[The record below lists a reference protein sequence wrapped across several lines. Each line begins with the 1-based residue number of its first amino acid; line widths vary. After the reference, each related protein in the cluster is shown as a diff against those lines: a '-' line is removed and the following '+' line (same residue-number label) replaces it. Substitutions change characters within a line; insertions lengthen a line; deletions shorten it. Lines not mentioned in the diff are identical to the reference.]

1 MTEIGESMQD
11 ICAPIALTCLL
22 PGTIATVIGVASQGF
37 RLSLLLNAVG
47 CEIASTG
54 MEVSSISKG
63 VTMFALMLK
72 QTGTM
77 LQQAD
82 SVHSREAVETAKQI
96 ADDCNRVFEEIE
108 EMLDRSRTKKVDGT
122 FGPTVPE
129 RFKQCFKRHRVTYL
143 LGQLESLK
151 LSLSVMLQILQ
162 LGKLMANTSKT
173 DTQEEVLMRTTA
185 IQQER
190 METQNMVVVRY
201 WQVNKMDRLF
211 EAAEEEEEQSQ
222 DHQIGNGERTTD
234 FELLENGGSEASSST
249 QLTVTSPTEAQSG
262 FPSNQLVKLPIASFG
277 ELDQRLHRIKQSP
290 KDMVQVSDEVI
301 DPLLERWTN
310 WHHVR
315 EQRHARE
322 ASGGSSRFAP
332 SVYNLNEDDE
342 DRPVHQKYPERE
354 ESPRGYYIEGQT
366 TDWRKPQSAAARR
379 EALKLK
385 KKYTGFQPSVSV
397 DSSDVEDSP
406 GSKGSK
412 KRSTKRHVINSS
424 SDTESS
430 DAPEPTKDTR
440 RRRRSSG
447 SPTTEKKQP
456 RFPEGPP
463 LSQSYNQPG
472 SSYVPKFTVSP
483 GSTPRSSVSNPA
495 PPYSPYIPHRPGA
508 MPYQHP
514 PPGMHHSNSSPL
526 PPIHTSN
533 APLPHSAATYTSAMP
548 QVSPYAMMPG
558 QQYTPVPRYIPTQ
571 ANRMQVPTNIR
582 PGSRDGARS
591 PNRLSGEYA
600 HSERSH
606 GTGRSSKHRTPEQIR
621 ADKERTKKNMKEG
634 ATKGLLSVGAIAGF
648 LDALEGLSI

>member
-1 MTEIGESMQD
+1 MTEI
-11 ICAPIALTCLL
+11 
-22 PGTIATVIGVASQGF
+22 GTIATVIGVASQGF

-82 SVHSREAVETAKQI
+82 SVHSKEAVETAKQI

-108 EMLDRSRTKKVDGT
+108 EMLDRSRTKKTDGT
-122 FGPTVPE
+122 FGPTVPD
-129 RFKQCFKRHRVTYL
+129 RFRHCFKRHRVTYL

-211 EAAEEEEEQSQ
+211 DAAEQEEEESL
-222 DHQIGNGERTTD
+222 DHQIENGEETID
-234 FELLENGGSEASSST
+234 YGMLERGGSEASSST

-262 FPSNQLVKLPIASFG
+262 FPSNQLVKLPVASLG

-290 KDMVQVSDEVI
+290 KDMVRVSDEVI
-301 DPLLERWTN
+301 DPLLDRWTN
-310 WHHVR
+310 WHRVR

-322 ASGGSSRFAP
+322 LSGSSSKFAP

-342 DRPVHQKYPERE
+342 DRPVHQKYTERE
-354 ESPRGYYIEGQT
+354 ESPRGYYLEGQT

-379 EALKLK
+379 EASKLR
-385 KKYTGFQPSVSV
+385 KKYTGYQPSVSV
-397 DSSDVEDSP
+397 DSSDIDDSP

-412 KRSTKRHVINSS
+412 QRSTKRHIINSS

-430 DAPEPTKDTR
+430 DAPEPPKDAR

-447 SPTTEKKQP
+447 SPTAEKKQP
-456 RFPEGPP
+456 RFPDEPT
-463 LSQSYNQPG
+463 LSHSYSQPAA
-472 SSYVPKFTVSP
+472 SSYGPKFTTSP
-483 GSTPRSSVSNPA
+483 VSTPRSSVSNPA
-495 PPYSPYIPHRPGA
+495 PPYSPYTAHRPSA

-514 PPGMHHSNSSPL
+514 PPGIHHSVSSPL

-548 QVSPYAMMPG
+548 QVSPYAAMPG

-591 PNRLSGEYA
+591 PNRLSAEYA

-606 GTGRSSKHRTPEQIR
+606 GTGRSSKHKTPEQIK
-621 ADKERTKKNMKEG
+621 ADRERTKKNMKEG
-634 ATKGLLSVGAIAGF
+634 ATKGLLGAGAIAGF
-648 LDALEGLSI
+648 LEALEGLSI

>member
-1 MTEIGESMQD
+1 
-11 ICAPIALTCLL
+11 
-22 PGTIATVIGVASQGF
+22 
-37 RLSLLLNAVG
+37 
-47 CEIASTG
+47 
-54 MEVSSISKG
+54 
-63 VTMFALMLK
+63 
-72 QTGTM
+72 
-77 LQQAD
+77 
-82 SVHSREAVETAKQI
+82 
-96 ADDCNRVFEEIE
+96 
-108 EMLDRSRTKKVDGT
+108 
-122 FGPTVPE
+122 
-129 RFKQCFKRHRVTYL
+129 
-143 LGQLESLK
+143 
-151 LSLSVMLQILQ
+151 
-162 LGKLMANTSKT
+162 
-173 DTQEEVLMRTTA
+173 
-185 IQQER
+185 
-190 METQNMVVVRY
+190 
-201 WQVNKMDRLF
+201 
-211 EAAEEEEEQSQ
+211 
-222 DHQIGNGERTTD
+222 
-234 FELLENGGSEASSST
+234 
-249 QLTVTSPTEAQSG
+249 
-262 FPSNQLVKLPIASFG
+262 
-277 ELDQRLHRIKQSP
+277 
-290 KDMVQVSDEVI
+290 
-301 DPLLERWTN
+301 
-310 WHHVR
+310 
-315 EQRHARE
+315 
-322 ASGGSSRFAP
+322 
-332 SVYNLNEDDE
+332 VYNLNEDDE

-379 EALKLK
+379 EASKLR

-397 DSSDVEDSP
+397 DSSDVDDSP

-412 KRSTKRHVINSS
+412 KRSTKRHIINSS

-430 DAPEPTKDTR
+430 DAPEPAKDTR

-472 SSYVPKFTVSP
+472 SSYGPKFTVSP

-495 PPYSPYIPHRPGA
+495 PPYSPYSPHRPGA